1 MKSGRLEKNMIR
13 PFQKKEIP
21 AKSRLLIITEKM
33 VNDQA
38 FYMEFLLD
46 ADRKTVFIHAE
57 AQSHKLRLG
66 SLYCG
71 RIERVLTSPRAAF
84 LNLGDAMAY
93 LPIRKDMPLFY
104 MDKQSKKD
112 FSKGEGLAQGDSL
125 LVSIDKEAVRTKEAV
140 LTSQFTIKSSH
151 LIYAFGRKGLHFAKA
166 IRKDQKR
173 EVEECFQALSPD
185 SWDGSITLRTNAKG
199 LPADLLLKEA
209 GQLLD
214 HVREL
219 EDLAKCKAA
228 PGLVEEAEP
237 HYMETF
243 LHEADAFDYVR
254 TDLLDVYEA
263 LKSKAEEAGQPELL
277 EKIDFYQDD
286 FPLSNLYSLTRRLED
301 ASQRMVH
308 LKSGGNLVIEKTEA
322 CYVIDVNTAQAL
334 KTTAFD
340 LNSEAMET
348 AMQQIRLR
356 NLSGIIL
363 VDLMKMKTEEERKE
377 LVDLSKK
384 LAEKDPVP
392 VRIYGITA
400 LGLLEMTR
408 EKREAT
414 LREQMELKK
423 F

>member
-1 MKSGRLEKNMIR
+1 MIR

-21 AKSRLLIITEKM
+21 AKSRLLIITEKT
-33 VNDQA
+33 VNDQPY
-38 FYMEFLLD
+38 YMEFLLD
-46 ADRKTVFIHAE
+46 SDRKTVSIHAE
-57 AQSHKLRLG
+57 ARNHAMRLG
-66 SLYCG
+66 SLYSG

-84 LNLGDAMAY
+84 VNLGDSMAY

-104 MDKQSKKD
+104 TDKQSKKD
-112 FSKGEGLAQGDSL
+112 FSKGQGLTQGDSL
-125 LVSIDKEAVRTKEAV
+125 LLSVDKEAVRTKEAV
-140 LTSQFTIKSSH
+140 LTTQFTIKSCH

-173 EVEECFQALSPD
+173 EVEERFQALSPET
-185 SWDGSITLRTNAKG
+185 WDGSITLRSNAKG
-199 LPADLLLKEA
+199 LSAELLLKEA

-214 HVREL
+214 HVR
-219 EDLAKCKAA
+219 DLKDRAKCKAA
-228 PGLVEEAEP
+228 PGLLEEAEL
-237 HYMETF
+237 HYLETF
-243 LHEADAFDYVR
+243 LHETDSFDYIR
-254 TDLLDVYEA
+254 TDLLNVYEA

-286 FPLSNLYSLTRRLED
+286 FPLSNLYSLTKRLED
-301 ASQRMVH
+301 AGQRMVH

-340 LNSEAMET
+340 LNREAMET
-348 AMQQIRLR
+348 AMRQIRLR

-363 VDLMKMKTEEERKE
+363 IDLMKMKTEEEREE
-377 LVDLSKK
+377 LVDISKK
-384 LAEKDPVP
+384 LAAEDPVP

-408 EKREAT
+408 EKRETT
-414 LREQMELKK
+414 LREQMDM
-423 F
+423 

>member
-21 AKSRLLIITEKM
+21 AQSRLLIITEKT
-33 VNDQA
+33 VNDQPY
-38 FYMEFLLD
+38 YMEFLLD
-46 ADRKTVFIHAE
+46 ADRKTVSIHAE
-57 AQSHKLRLG
+57 ARSNQIRLG
-66 SLYCG
+66 SLYSG

-84 LNLGDAMAY
+84 LNLGDSMAY

-104 MDKQSKKD
+104 TDKQSKKD

-166 IRKDQKR
+166 FRKDQKR
-173 EVEECFQALSPD
+173 EVEERFQALSPE

-199 LPADLLLKEA
+199 LPADLLLTEA
-209 GQLLD
+209 RQLLD

-219 EDLAKCKAA
+219 EDRAKCKAA

-237 HYMETF
+237 HYLETF
-243 LHEADAFDYVR
+243 LHETDSFDYVR
-254 TDLLDVYEA
+254 TDLRDVCEA

-286 FPLSNLYSLTRRLED
+286 FPLSNLYSLTRRLEE

-334 KTTAFD
+334 RTNAFD
-340 LNSEAMET
+340 LNHEAMGE
-348 AMQQIRLR
+348 AMRQIRLR

-363 VDLMKMKTEEERKE
+363 IDLMKMKTEEERKE
-377 LVDLSKK
+377 LVDISKK
-384 LAEKDPVP
+384 LAAKDPVP
-392 VRIYGITA
+392 IRIYGITA

-414 LREQMELKK
+414 LREQMDM
-423 F
+423 

>member
-1 MKSGRLEKNMIR
+1 MIR

-21 AKSRLLIITEKM
+21 AQSRLLIITEKT
-33 VNDQA
+33 VNDQPY
-38 FYMEFLLD
+38 YMEFLLD
-46 ADRKTVFIHAE
+46 SDRKTISIHAE
-57 AQSHKLRLG
+57 AGNHAMRLG
-66 SLYCG
+66 SLYSG

-84 LNLGDAMAY
+84 VNLGDSMAY

-104 MDKQSKKD
+104 TDKQSKKD
-112 FSKGEGLAQGDSL
+112 FSKGQGLAQGDSL
-125 LVSIDKEAVRTKEAV
+125 LLSIDKEAVRTKEAV
-140 LTSQFTIKSSH
+140 LTSQFTIKSCH

-173 EVEECFQALSPD
+173 EVEELFQVLSPE
-185 SWDGSITLRTNAKG
+185 SWDGSITLRSNARG
-199 LPADLLLKEA
+199 IPADLLLKEA
-209 GQLLD
+209 GKLLD

-219 EDLAKCKAA
+219 EDQAKCKAA

-237 HYMETF
+237 HFLETF
-243 LHEADAFDYVR
+243 LHEADSFDYVR

-286 FPLSNLYSLTRRLED
+286 FPLSNLYSLTKRLEE

-340 LNSEAMET
+340 LNREAMET

-363 VDLMKMKTEEERKE
+363 IDLMKMKTEEERKE

-384 LAEKDPVP
+384 LAEKDTVP

-400 LGLLEMTR
+400 LGILEMTR
-408 EKREAT
+408 EKREAA
-414 LREQMELKK
+414 LREQLDI
-423 F
+423 